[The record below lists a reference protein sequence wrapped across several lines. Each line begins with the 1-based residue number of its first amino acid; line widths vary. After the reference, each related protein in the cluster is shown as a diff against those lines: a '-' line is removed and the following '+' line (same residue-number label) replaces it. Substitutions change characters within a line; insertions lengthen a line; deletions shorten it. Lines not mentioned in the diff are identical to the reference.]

1 MDKKRCKWCLSSEK
15 MIHYHDTY
23 WGNPVHDDQ
32 ELFAKLVLD
41 MNQAGLS
48 WSTILNKQES
58 FYEAYDQFEIEKVA
72 SYSKEKEEALRQDA
86 GIIRNK
92 LKIAAAVNNAQKVLE
107 LQKEFGSFDKYI
119 WSFSEGQVL
128 QHQIMDESQVPV
140 TNALAEAMSKDM
152 KKRGMKFVGPTIIY
166 AYLQAIGVINDHA
179 DYCFRN
185 KELL

>member
-1 MDKKRCKWCLSSEK
+1 M
-15 MIHYHDTY
+15 
-23 WGNPVHDDQ
+23 
-32 ELFAKLVLD
+32 
-41 MNQAGLS
+41 
-48 WSTILNKQES
+48 
-58 FYEAYDQFEIEKVA
+58 
-72 SYSKEKEEALRQDA
+72 
-86 GIIRNK
+86 
-92 LKIAAAVNNAQKVLE
+92 
-107 LQKEFGSFDKYI
+107 
-119 WSFSEGQVL
+119 L